1 MEENNDHL
9 SAEARENLLIM
20 LVALSRSDG
29 NLHVRELRY
38 LELAAQQLG
47 FDAVKLEETMTLDIT
62 EKALPTEEKD
72 RMTALYYLLFLAV
85 EDDQLNALEEDFIYH
100 FGFKL
105 GFNESMLR
113 DMLALFKKTR
123 YPKNPNELLNII
135 RKYLN

>member
-1 MEENNDHL
+1 MEEIYDHL

-29 NLHVRELRY
+29 DMHLRELKY
-38 LELAAQQLG
+38 LQLATLQLG
-47 FDAVKLEETMTLDIT
+47 FDVSKLEEIMKQNTA

-85 EDDQLNALEEDFIYH
+85 EDDHLNAEEEDFIYH

-123 YPKNPNELLNII
+123 YPKNPDELLNII

>member
-29 NLHVRELRY
+29 NLHVRELKY

-47 FDAVKLEETMTLDIT
+47 FDVVKLEETMTLDIT

-100 FGFKL
+100 YGFKL

-123 YPKNPNELLNII
+123 YPKNPDELLNII

>member
-29 NLHVRELRY
+29 NLHVRELKY

-47 FDAVKLEETMTLDIT
+47 FDVVKLEETMTLDIT

-123 YPKNPNELLNII
+123 YPKNPDELLNII

>member
-47 FDAVKLEETMTLDIT
+47 FDVVKLEETMTLDIT

-123 YPKNPNELLNII
+123 YPKNPDELLNII

>member
-1 MEENNDHL
+1 LEENNDHL

-29 NLHVRELRY
+29 NLHVRELKY

-47 FDAVKLEETMTLDIT
+47 FDVVKLEETMTLDIT

-123 YPKNPNELLNII
+123 YPKNPDELLNII

>member
-1 MEENNDHL
+1 MEENYDHM

-29 NLHVRELRY
+29 DMHIRELNY
-38 LELAAQQLG
+38 LQLAAQQLG
-47 FDAVKLEETMTLDIT
+47 FETSKIEEILQQQAP

-72 RMTALYYLLFLAV
+72 RMTALYYLLFLAA
-85 EDDQLNALEEDFIYH
+85 EDDQLNAVEEDFIYH

-123 YPKNPNELLNII
+123 YPKNPDELINII